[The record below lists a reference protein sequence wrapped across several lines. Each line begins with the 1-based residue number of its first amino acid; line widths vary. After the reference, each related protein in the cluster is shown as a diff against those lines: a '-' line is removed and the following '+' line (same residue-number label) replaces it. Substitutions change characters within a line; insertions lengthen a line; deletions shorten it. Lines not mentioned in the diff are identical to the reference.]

1 MLKEILLS
9 FFIFFS
15 IYPCYGQ
22 NSAENN
28 QEVRPR
34 NALQVSAGFSGFR
47 GAYHFTYERRII
59 SFEKNSL
66 IGLWAK
72 GGFGGWGVIYSTG
85 GPYQHLSLGI
95 LTGKNKGHFELNFG
109 GARMYNKTGL
119 EHDTAIRNHQLEP
132 KLTKDDFVKLSPI
145 GAIGYRYQK
154 PSGNFLFRCGIGYPE
169 SVYIGFGVGF

>member
-1 MLKEILLS
+1 MLEKILLI
-9 FFIFFS
+9 FLIAFI
-15 IYPCYGQ
+15 IYPSYGQ
-22 NSAENN
+22 SRDENH
-28 QEVRPR
+28 QGGVKK

-47 GAYHFTYERRII
+47 GGYNVTYERLIV

-66 IGLWAK
+66 MGLWAK

-119 EHDTAIRNHQLEP
+119 EHETALRDHHSEP
-132 KLTKDDFVKLSPI
+132 KPTKDDYVDFSPI
-145 GAIGYRYQK
+145 GAMGYRYQK
-154 PSGNFLFRCGIGYPE
+154 PSGNFLFRCGVGYPE
-169 SVYIGFGVGF
+169 SIYIGFGLGF

>member
-1 MLKEILLS
+1 MLKKIQLLL
-9 FFIFFS
+9 FIAFT

-22 NSAENN
+22 NSGDNP
-28 QEVRPR
+28 QEVINK

-47 GAYHFTYERRII
+47 GAYHVGYERLII
-59 SFEKNSL
+59 AFEENSL

-72 GGFGGWGVIYSTG
+72 GGLGGWGVIYSVG

-95 LTGKNKGHFELNFG
+95 LTGKKNGHFELNFG

-119 EHDTAIRNHQLEP
+119 EHDTTIGDYLLEP
-132 KLTKDDFVKLSPI
+132 KPKKDDYVQLSPI

-169 SVYIGFGVGF
+169 AIYIGFGVGF

>member
-1 MLKEILLS
+1 MLKEILFI
-9 FFIFFS
+9 FFIVFS

-22 NSAENN
+22 NSVENH
-28 QEVRPR
+28 QEVIYR

-47 GAYHFTYERRII
+47 GAYHVTYERRII

-95 LTGKNKGHFELNFG
+95 LTGKNKGHFELNLG

-119 EHDTAIRNHQLEP
+119 EHYTAIRDHQLE
-132 KLTKDDFVKLSPI
+132 LDFSPI

-154 PSGNFLFRCGIGYPE
+154 PSGNFLFRCGVGYPE